1 MKAFNELIVSLQEIK
16 RQKRAMAASGV
27 DKATARELVLYITND
42 GQLYRGRTSAIIKN
56 LQKKVGKATY
66 AGEKAEKLF
75 MYLVKD
81 GIKKYEKE
89 HANPGWA
96 KQIKKQTKEAIA
108 QELLDYYEDEIGE

>member
-1 MKAFNELIVSLQEIK
+1 MKSFKDLNSSIQET
-16 RQKRAMAASGV
+16 RRHASAINAPGV

-42 GQLYRGRTSAIIKN
+42 SQLYRGRTAAILKN

-66 AGEKAEKLF
+66 DGEKAEKLF

>member
-1 MKAFNELIVSLQEIK
+1 MKTFKELNSIISETK
-16 RQKRAMAASGV
+16 RHKRAIHGSGV
-27 DKATARELVLYITND
+27 DQATARELVLYITND
-42 GQLYRGRTSAIIKN
+42 GQLYRQRTTAIIKN
-56 LQKKVGKATY
+56 LQKKIDKENYDGS
-66 AGEKAEKLF
+66 KAEKAF

-108 QELLDYYEDEIGE
+108 QELLDYYMDEIGE

>member
-56 LQKKVGKATY
+56 LHHYPFYFTHTWT
-66 AGEKAEKLF
+66 
-75 MYLVKD
+75 
-81 GIKKYEKE
+81 I
-89 HANPGWA
+89 
-96 KQIKKQTKEAIA
+96 ICICI
-108 QELLDYYEDEIGE
+108 LDW

>member
-1 MKAFNELIVSLQEIK
+1 MKNFNDLSAMLYETS
-16 RQKRAMAASGV
+16 RHKRAMNAPGV

-56 LQKKVGKATY
+56 LQKKVGKAIFDGT
-66 AGEKAEKLF
+66 KAEKLF

-89 HANPGWA
+89 NAGPGWA
-96 KQIKKQTKEAIA
+96 KQIDKKTKEAIA
-108 QELLDYYEDEIGE
+108 QELLDYYSDEIGE